1 MGARISRKRRNKL
14 ILGILARLNDVEK
27 FAIYTLV
34 LLIPW
39 MALQIRELL
48 QIKHEDKRLYEKL
61 SSTITV
67 LMQAMLAC
75 LCIWALLREFG
86 R

>member
-14 ILGILARLNDVEK
+14 ILGILERLNDVEK

-67 LMQAMLAC
+67 LMQAMLAW